1 MSMNRFLAG
10 ILSISV
16 LVSTQAASADFF
28 LERVADASPER
39 ARMDNLTLG
48 SYSFRNRQ
56 YAASYRD
63 SLYFIS
69 SVKSEAFRRYSDGR
83 ISSYRYADTVNE
95 LETLVYSLEN
105 YYASLSSF
113 ERTGRRTYRDL
124 AMDNLTD
131 ARASY
136 ARLKAITLKRQ

>member
-1 MSMNRFLAG
+1 MNRYLAG
-10 ILSISV
+10 ILAISA

-28 LERVADASPER
+28 LDRVADSSPER
-39 ARMDNLTLG
+39 ARMENLTLG
-48 SYSFRNRQ
+48 SYSFRNGN
-56 YAASYRD
+56 YASSYRD

-69 SVKSEAFRRYSDGR
+69 SVKSEAVRRYEDGR
-83 ISSYRYADTVNE
+83 ISGYRYADTMNE
-95 LETLVYSLEN
+95 LENLVYSLEN

-124 AMDNLTD
+124 AMANLVD

-136 ARLKAITLKRQ
+136 ARLKAITIKRQ